1 MEKKL
6 CVLIT
11 NITLKARTGTETVVR
26 DLSLGLREAGHY
38 PMVYSPTLGDIACE
52 IAAAGI
58 PVVDNL
64 RRVPREP
71 DIIHGHH
78 RFETIQAL
86 AHFSGACGIFVCHD
100 RLSWHDAPPWY
111 PRILR
116 YVAVDLNCRERLS
129 ENRRIPDDRMRVI
142 YNWADTK
149 RFSIRSPLPVFP
161 RRAVVFSNYA
171 GTNTHL
177 QPVQKACEELNIPLD
192 VIGSGTGNSV
202 ARPEAIIGEYDLVF
216 AKARCAIE
224 AMASGAAVVLCDTRG
239 LGSMVTSENIGELR
253 PWNFGMRCLKF
264 PLDPARIIQEIKR
277 YYDPDDACAVS
288 TYIRKHATLSQAI
301 EQYVNLYYEVLSEHG
316 QQRSAVFSRYFATP
330 MKRLGYRCEKTYHM
344 NNGPHIVNCCRL
356 LVRRKLL
363 FWV

>member
-1 MEKKL
+1 MEQKL

-11 NITLKARTGTETVVR
+11 NITLKTRTGTETVVR

-38 PMVYSPTLGDIACE
+38 PMVYSPELGDIAHE

-58 PVVDNL
+58 PVTDDL
-64 RRVPREP
+64 RGLPHKP

-86 AHFSGACGIFVCHD
+86 AHFPGACGIFVCHD
-100 RLSWHDAPPWY
+100 RLSWHDAPPVY

-129 ENRRIPDDRMRVI
+129 ETGRISDDRTRVI

-149 RFSIRSPLPVFP
+149 RFSSRSPLPVLP
-161 RRAVVFSNYA
+161 RRAAVFSNYA

-177 QPVQKACEELNIPLD
+177 QPVQKACDELNIPLD
-192 VIGSGTGNSV
+192 VIGSGSGNAV
-202 ARPEAIIGEYDLVF
+202 ARPEAIICDYDLVF

-239 LGSMVTSENIGELR
+239 LGPMVTSETVGELR

-264 PLDPARIIQEIKR
+264 PLDPARIVQEIR
-277 YYDPDDACAVS
+277 RYDPDDAGAVS
-288 TYIRKHATLSQAI
+288 TYIRKYATLSDAI
-301 EQYVNLYYEVLSEHG
+301 NQYIGLYCEVLSEHR
-316 QQRSAVFSRYFATP
+316 QNKAAIFSRYLVAP
-330 MKRLGYRCEKTYHM
+330 VKRLGYRCEEAYRMK
-344 NNGPHIVNCCRL
+344 NGPHIIGCCRL
-356 LVRRKLL
+356 FVRRKLF
-363 FWV
+363 FWT

>member
-1 MEKKL
+1 MGKKL

-142 YNWADTK
+142 
-149 RFSIRSPLPVFP
+149 
-161 RRAVVFSNYA
+161 
-171 GTNTHL
+171 
-177 QPVQKACEELNIPLD
+177 
-192 VIGSGTGNSV
+192 
-202 ARPEAIIGEYDLVF
+202 
-216 AKARCAIE
+216 
-224 AMASGAAVVLCDTRG
+224 
-239 LGSMVTSENIGELR
+239 
-253 PWNFGMRCLKF
+253 
-264 PLDPARIIQEIKR
+264 
-277 YYDPDDACAVS
+277 
-288 TYIRKHATLSQAI
+288 
-301 EQYVNLYYEVLSEHG
+301 
-316 QQRSAVFSRYFATP
+316 
-330 MKRLGYRCEKTYHM
+330 
-344 NNGPHIVNCCRL
+344 
-356 LVRRKLL
+356 
-363 FWV
+363 